1 MRIERQTSTPPSR
14 NGKSMKHAH
23 IAFIGGGN
31 MATSLI
37 GGLIADG
44 YEAQRLIVS
53 DPDRA
58 KTATLAARFAVQVAD
73 SNVAAVTGA
82 DTLVLCVKP
91 QVAEAVCRELA
102 GQLGSRVKLVISI
115 MAGVREASITA
126 WLGASLPIV
135 RAMPNTPAML
145 QAGAIG
151 LHASSAVDTTQ
162 RNQAETILRAVGMVR
177 WVADED
183 LIDAV
188 TAISGSGPAYFFLL
202 METLEQA
209 AVDLGLSAEDARL
222 LTIQTALGAARMAI
236 EGGDPPAALRAR
248 VTSPGG
254 TTEAALKIF
263 ADGGFAD
270 LVAQAAAAARQR
282 AIALSDQL
290 TG

>member
-1 MRIERQTSTPPSR
+1 
-14 NGKSMKHAH
+14 MKQAQ

-37 GGLIADG
+37 AGLIADG
-44 YEAQRLIVS
+44 YEPRRLIVS

-58 KTATLAARFAVQVAD
+58 KVDALTARFGVRTTD
-73 SNVAAVTGA
+73 SNAAAIAEA

-91 QVAEAVCRELA
+91 QIAPAVCRGLA
-102 GQLGSRVKLVISI
+102 SELGSRLSLVVSV
-115 MAGVREASITA
+115 MAGVREATITS
-126 WLGASLPIV
+126 WLGTDLPIV

-151 LHASSAVDTTQ
+151 LHASPQANATE

-202 METLEQA
+202 METLEEA
-209 AVDLGLSAEDARL
+209 AVALGLPGEDARL

-236 EGGDPPAALRAR
+236 EGGDPPATLRER

-254 TTEAALKIF
+254 TTEAALKVF
-263 ADGGFAD
+263 TDGGLGD
-270 LVAQAAAAARQR
+270 LVARATAAARAR
-282 AIALSDQL
+282 AAELSDQL
-290 TG
+290 TEQS